1 MCMTMESARSEFI
14 FLWHFP
20 HLGAEMFTI
29 AKIQGQYG
37 AMEEAQF
44 VEPRS
49 LGYRT
54 GSTFNELCDL
64 R

>member
-1 MCMTMESARSEFI
+1 
-14 FLWHFP
+14 
-20 HLGAEMFTI
+20 MFTI

-37 AMEEAQF
+37 ATEEVQF

-49 LGYRT
+49 LGHRT